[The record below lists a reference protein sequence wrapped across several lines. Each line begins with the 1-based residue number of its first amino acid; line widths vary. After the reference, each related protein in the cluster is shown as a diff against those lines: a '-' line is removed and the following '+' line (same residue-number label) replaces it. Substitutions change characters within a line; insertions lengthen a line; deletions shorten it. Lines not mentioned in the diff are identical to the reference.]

1 MKTKT
6 YFSDI
11 SFPDI
16 KPLRVNRYAKI
27 LSTGVGV
34 PKKVMTNQSII
45 DKYNYVATDRAVQF
59 SIGIKERRWVSED
72 ETFEGLM
79 AEAITQCLE
88 RANVSIEEVD
98 RIIYTK
104 LIGVQNVP
112 ASAVTVLKKLG
123 TGKGIPGFDVTCAC
137 SGFVHVM
144 DMAIKYIATGDD
156 YVLIL
161 GGGISSKR
169 TQQCKSPST
178 KTVFLFG
185 DGIVAMLLGPSDT
198 EHFFSSFIFTNHKL
212 YDNAFIPCGTT
223 MMAKGFRDTE
233 DDILTMKIVDGK
245 VILDSAVEYTKI
257 IAEKLLSM
265 AGMTLDDV
273 DYFITSDQSTRIWEA
288 QVKALG
294 IPFEKSL
301 SLFERYGNTVAAMS
315 PLILNELITT
325 KRIKRGD
332 VVMMLAHGAGASSGG
347 LLFRF

>member
-1 MKTKT
+1 MKTNT
-6 YFSDI
+6 YSSAI

-16 KPLRVNRYAKI
+16 KPLRINRYAKI
-27 LSTGVGV
+27 VSTGVGV
-34 PKKVMTNQSII
+34 PKKVMTNQDII
-45 DKYNYVATDRAVQF
+45 DKYDYVATDRAIQF

-72 ETFEGLM
+72 ESFEGLM

-88 RANVSIEEVD
+88 RANVNIEEVD

-104 LIGVQNVP
+104 LLSVQNIP
-112 ASAVTVLKKLG
+112 ASTVAVLKKLG
-123 TGKGIPGFDVTCAC
+123 VKKGIPGFDVTCAC

-144 DMAIKYIATGDD
+144 DMALKYIATGDD

-169 TQQCKSPST
+169 IQQCKNPST

-185 DGIVAMLLGPSDT
+185 DGIVAMLLGPSKT
-198 EHFFSSFIFTNHKL
+198 KHFFSSYIFTNHQL

-223 MMAKGFRDTE
+223 MLAKGYHDTGN
-233 DDILTMKIVDGK
+233 DILTMQIVDGK

-257 IAEKLLSM
+257 IADKLLSM
-265 AGMTLDDV
+265 ANITLDEV

-301 SLFERYGNTVAAMS
+301 SLFERYGNTVAPMS
-315 PLILNELITT
+315 PLILNELISSN
-325 KRIKRGD
+325 RIKRGD
-332 VVMMLAHGAGASSGG
+332 IVMMMAHGAGASSGG
-347 LLFRF
+347 LLFKY